1 MKTRSVRLLVIA
13 VAVALGPST
22 PALAQ
27 SESPSPQDEQELV
40 LRVGTDIDLNTDN
53 PWAVEAGSDW
63 SVVTTQ
69 YDMLLKFGAEDL
81 SPAPSLATGCEAN
94 TDSTEWTCTLR
105 EGLRWSDGSP
115 LTSSDVAFS
124 YRFVIDHKIPQFRS
138 YFAKGTTFET
148 PDERTLVWKSR
159 APTFAPDMPPWVY
172 IVPQKV
178 WEPYVGASL
187 SEIRDVRNTPSIG
200 SGPFTLTGWQQGQG
214 WTMERNPYFWGPEPE
229 VDRIEYQ
236 LFTNQ
241 EAMIQAL
248 RNGEIDIA
256 DGIKPQLIE
265 SVDGIESVEVQEV
278 VSDWWL
284 NLAFNFGGQSPQ
296 ADPLPA
302 LRDHAVRE
310 AIAMAIDK
318 QAIVEKVYR
327 GTAETGD
334 TIIRPASA
342 YWHLDIPADQE
353 LPFDIAGANTLL
365 DGAGY
370 ADTDGDGV
378 REDPETTEPLEMLIP
393 ASDDTTGA
401 VEAGQL
407 IVGYLRQI
415 GIAVTLAPVSD
426 AKMGDFWGAGDFD
439 AYIWYWSGDPDPNY
453 QLFVFTSDQCGAW
466 SDGCWQ
472 DPGFD
477 ALYVEQGET
486 FDREQRRQVV
496 FEAQEYV
503 YDQIPGVVL
512 AYPGWLQA
520 YRTDRFEGWVP
531 APGADGYLLP
541 GYNYDSLVELRSVS
555 ASAIETGSVG
565 MPGWIWIA
573 GFAAVGLVT
582 LVVVRRGRRGEEDE
596 A

>member
-1 MKTRSVRLLVIA
+1 
-13 VAVALGPST
+13 
-22 PALAQ
+22 
-27 SESPSPQDEQELV
+27 
-40 LRVGTDIDLNTDN
+40 
-53 PWAVEAGSDW
+53 
-63 SVVTTQ
+63 
-69 YDMLLKFGAEDL
+69 
-81 SPAPSLATGCEAN
+81 
-94 TDSTEWTCTLR
+94 
-105 EGLRWSDGSP
+105 
-115 LTSSDVAFS
+115 
-124 YRFVIDHKIPQFRS
+124 
-138 YFAKGTTFET
+138 
-148 PDERTLVWKSR
+148 
-159 APTFAPDMPPWVY
+159 MPPWVY

-378 REDPETTEPLEMLIP
+378 REDPETSEPLEMLIP

-415 GIAVTLAPVSD
+415 GIAVNLAPVSD

-477 ALYVEQGET
+477 ALYEEQGAT

-555 ASAIETGSVG
+555 ASAVETGSVG
-565 MPGWIWIA
+565 DA
-573 GFAAVGLVT
+573 GVDL
-582 LVVVRRGRRGEEDE
+582 GRRVRGGRSRDTRGGAPRSPGRGGRGVGRSRTPQRAARHRPLHWVRCRPPSCSGPNGEMR
-596 A
+596 ARARRSTTSPTAWTWSFAIRAGTTPVTPSSRKVVCSSCS